1 MSFRRCCVGLETLLD
16 DLGAPLTAG
25 ELLQEPHSPPD
36 VAVVGLRVVTLG
48 YVVFRKFTQHD
59 WYLRYKQSPHRK
71 KLPTFCC
78 AAVAIAL
85 ARVSESGQTL
95 GAVANGSII
104 NGGEVIGVIPDFLKL
119 KEVVHTGLTKLIT
132 TSNMHQRKLKMHEL
146 SDGFITL
153 PGGFGTLEELFEI
166 ITWAQLGLHQ
176 KPIGLLN
183 INGFYSD
190 LLKMLNTMVRTNLLK
205 SENLRLLTY

>member
-1 MSFRRCCVGLETLLD
+1 MNDLKSICVFCGSSEGNDIAILD
-16 DLGAPLTAG
+16 AAKNLGSVLAK
-25 ELLQEPHSPPD
+25 QEIIL
-36 VAVVGLRVVTLG
+36 VYG
-48 YVVFRKFTQHD
+48 
-59 WYLRYKQSPHRK
+59 
-71 KLPTFCC
+71 
-78 AAVAIAL
+78 AAKIGVM
-85 ARVSESGQTL
+85 

-190 LLKMLNTMVRTNLLK
+190 LLNMLNTMVRTNLLK
-205 SENLRLLTY
+205 SENLRLLIVDDKIEDLLEKMRRFEPKETPKWLNIERT